1 MSASTPV
8 VIALTVGAVAAIL
21 LLAWLIWGLRRVVTG
36 VSHRPDREGEDDALR
51 AVPSG
56 VSLQSIR
63 GIGPATEE
71 RLRREGIQSVEDLAN
86 LDFEAFEQL
95 RTAIG
100 RRPEQVSWLS
110 EARRLSGTEQRPPEI
125 G

>member
-1 MSASTPV
+1 VSASTPV

-21 LLAWLIWGLRRVVTG
+21 LLAWLIWRLRRAIAG
-36 VSHRPDREGEDDALR
+36 VSHGPDRAVEDDALR
-51 AVPSG
+51 AAPSG
-56 VSLQSIR
+56 ARLQSIR

-71 RLRREGIQSVEDLAN
+71 RLRGQGIQSVEDLAN

-110 EARRLSGTEQRPPEI
+110 EARRLSGTEQPPPEI